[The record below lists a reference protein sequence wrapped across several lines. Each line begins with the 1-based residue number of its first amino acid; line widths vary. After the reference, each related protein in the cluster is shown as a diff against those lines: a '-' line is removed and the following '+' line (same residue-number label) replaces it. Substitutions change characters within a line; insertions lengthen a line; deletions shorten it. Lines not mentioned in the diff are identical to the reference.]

1 MSLRP
6 LKTEDFICANFF
18 GLSNQWLVVVVVFV
32 VAMPPLPF
40 DSPRHVVLPTRPVI
54 SNWGRLTER
63 LMMRLHLKEARSAQ
77 RCALTDLKIPKV
89 LRKIPEPSLE
99 QWDCPHEH
107 LRKRSNQYGAHRVCK
122 ACNLPMLYLPT
133 PLGIETAK
141 RPSKPRTMTRPEARS
156 LLQGQGRQRDESTL
170 SAESPESPGSPGSL
184 VSPLSPWIPRIQAA
198 EQAIHMTEQMVQTL
212 TMRQAQTRRAMN
224 GVLREMMAGSNE
236 ADGGDSTS
244 SFQMVE
250 DVVES
255 ST

>member
-1 MSLRP
+1 MP
-6 LKTEDFICANFF
+6 IFF

-40 DSPRHVVLPTRPVI
+40 DPPRHVVLPTRPVI

-63 LMMRLHLKEARSAQ
+63 LMMRLHLKEARSLQ

-156 LLQGQGRQRDESTL
+156 LLQGQGRQRDEFTL
-170 SAESPESPGSPGSL
+170 SAESPDSPASPESL
-184 VSPLSPWIPRIQAA
+184 ASPLSPWIQRT
-198 EQAIHMTEQMVQTL
+198 EEVMHVTEQMVQMVHML
-212 TMRQAQTRRAMN
+212 TTRPAQTQSAMN
-224 GVLREMMAGSNE
+224 DVRSHLREMMAGSNE

-244 SFQMVE
+244 SFPMVE

>member
-6 LKTEDFICANFF
+6 LRPSEVSICANFF
-18 GLSNQWLVVVVVFV
+18 GLSNQWLVVAVVFV
-32 VAMPPLPF
+32 VAVPPSWDP
-40 DSPRHVVLPTRPVI
+40 PRHVVLPLRPVI
-54 SNWGRLTER
+54 SNWGRLI
-63 LMMRLHLKEARSAQ
+63 MRLHLKEARSAQ
-77 RCALTDLKIPKV
+77 RCALADLKIPKAA
-89 LRKIPEPSLE
+89 RKIPEPSLE

-212 TMRQAQTRRAMN
+212 MTRQAQTRRAMN
-224 GVLREMMAGSNE
+224 DVLREMMAGSNE

>member
-1 MSLRP
+1 MKFP
-6 LKTEDFICANFF
+6 FVQFF
-18 GLSNQWLVVVVVFV
+18 GLSNQWLVVAVVFV
-32 VAMPPLPF
+32 VAMPPSWGP
-40 DSPRHVVLPTRPVI
+40 PRHVVLPLRPVI

-77 RCALTDLKIPKV
+77 RCALTDLKIPKA

-107 LRKRSNQYGAHRVCK
+107 LRKRSNQYGAQRVCK
-122 ACNLPMLYLPT
+122 ACNLTMFYLPT
-133 PLGIETAK
+133 ALAIETAI
-141 RPSKPRTMTRPEARS
+141 RRQSMPRTMTRPEARS
-156 LLQGQGRQRDESTL
+156 LLQGQGRQRDEFTL
-170 SAESPESPGSPGSL
+170 SAESPDSPASPESL
-184 VSPLSPWIPRIQAA
+184 ASPLSPWIQRT
-198 EQAIHMTEQMVQTL
+198 EEVMHVTEQMVQML
-212 TMRQAQTRRAMN
+212 TTRQAQTRRAMN
-224 GVLREMMAGSNE
+224 DVLREMMAGSNE

>member
-63 LMMRLHLKEARSAQ
+63 LMMRLMMRLQ

-212 TMRQAQTRRAMN
+212 MTRQAQTRRAMN
-224 GVLREMMAGSNE
+224 DVLREMMAGSNE